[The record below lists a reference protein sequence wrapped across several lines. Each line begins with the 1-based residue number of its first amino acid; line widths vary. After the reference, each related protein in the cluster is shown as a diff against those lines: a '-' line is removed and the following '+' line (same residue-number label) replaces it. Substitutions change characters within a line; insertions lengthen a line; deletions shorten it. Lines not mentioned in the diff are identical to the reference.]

1 MDAQEQGWQ
10 DTSGRQV
17 VHLDLDSF
25 FVSVE
30 RLQNSALLG
39 KPVIIGGSS
48 DRGVVSSC
56 SYEARRFGVSS
67 AMPMKLA
74 RQLCPE
80 AVCIRGDMDLYSKYS
95 DMVTD
100 VIAEK
105 APLFEKASVDEH
117 FLDVT
122 GMDRFFGTVQWT
134 RELRAT
140 LIRETG
146 LPVSFGLSV
155 NKTVA
160 KMATSEGKPNGERM
174 VSEKEVKPFLWPL
187 SIRKIPMIGEKTYMK
202 LRSMGISIIQTL
214 GAVPP
219 EMLESVM
226 GSNGRVL
233 WLKAN
238 GIDHAPV
245 EPYSER
251 KSLSAETTFDKDTT
265 DTDNIRRLLIKMV
278 EELCFTLRKEEK
290 LTSCVTIKIR
300 YSDFDTRT
308 MQKKIAYTS
317 LDHVI
322 MEVATELF
330 TRLYTR
336 RMLIRLIGVKLSG
349 LVHGMQQIQ
358 LFDDTQRKASLYTA
372 IDRMKQRFG
381 DDCIGRACG

>member
-1 MDAQEQGWQ
+1 
-10 DTSGRQV
+10 
-17 VHLDLDSF
+17 
-25 FVSVE
+25 
-30 RLQNSALLG
+30 
-39 KPVIIGGSS
+39 
-48 DRGVVSSC
+48 
-56 SYEARRFGVSS
+56 
-67 AMPMKLA
+67 
-74 RQLCPE
+74 
-80 AVCIRGDMDLYSKYS
+80 
-95 DMVTD
+95 
-100 VIAEK
+100 
-105 APLFEKASVDEH
+105 VDEH